1 MLMLY
6 RRAFWPLL
14 LATAC
19 GVGPIMGFCIPW
31 SSLVGRATHEGLPIR
46 AITINVGQLND
57 REGLTRFLR
66 DVNADFIAIQEWSAS
81 LIEPKDLGPGWY
93 TASEGELFV
102 ASRFPILETVAS
114 PRGRGRWYSPIIR
127 CVIKTPAG
135 LVHVYCVH
143 LYTLRKGLDAV
154 RGNWWNGVPELKRVT
169 AIRNEES
176 QVSSRFVGSFDRP
189 TLVLGDFNMTSD
201 SAIFQDH
208 WGRWQDA
215 FGSRGFGFGYTFSS
229 RKIGLRIDHALADP
243 AHWHIRSCRVGP
255 GFRGQHRPLVAEFVL
270 RTEE

>member
-1 MLMLY
+1 
-6 RRAFWPLL
+6 
-14 LATAC
+14 
-19 GVGPIMGFCIPW
+19 MGLCIPW
-31 SSLVGRATHEGLPIR
+31 SSLVERASHDGLPIR
-46 AITINVGQLND
+46 AITINVGNLDD
-57 REGLTRFLR
+57 RAGLMNFLR
-66 DVNADFIAIQEWSAS
+66 EVNADLITFQEWSDS
-81 LIEPKDLGPGWY
+81 SIEPIELGPSWY
-93 TASEGELFV
+93 TASEGELFI
-102 ASRFPILETVAS
+102 ASRFPILETVVS